1 MKLQNGR
8 IAIVFLTE
16 GEYIFTVCVSG
27 LVSLIYK
34 ISFVL
39 LVITCKYPSFLFK
52 TLLFLKLVFLIRTMY

>member
-34 ISFVL
+34 NIICFTSN
-39 LVITCKYPSFLFK
+39 Y
-52 TLLFLKLVFLIRTMY
+52 M